1 MLRLLLSAVVAVG
14 LTLSLG
20 SPAFAEEPPAA
31 DPAKTPATLK
41 DATDAKQAGN
51 IAWVIAA
58 TGLVM
63 FMMPGLALFYG
74 GMVRRKNVLGT
85 MMHTMIALGIVGVQW
100 AVVGYCL
107 AFGASQG
114 GYIGWSPELLLLS
127 PEAVWALDCVG

>member
-1 MLRLLLSAVVAVG
+1 MRLLLSAVVAVG

-63 FMMPGLALFYG
+63 FMMPGLALS
-74 GMVRRKNVLGT
+74 T
-85 MMHTMIALGIVGVQW
+85 A
-100 AVVGYCL
+100 
-107 AFGASQG
+107 
-114 GYIGWSPELLLLS
+114 GW
-127 PEAVWALDCVG
+127 